1 MTTLKL
7 ASYQEQHL
15 RWPTN
20 GRHIMAQYDDHSI
33 IVYQAYRPAIGHFA
47 ARHNY
52 FGGDFSYSRM
62 SWIKPNF
69 LWMMYRSGWGTKPNQ
84 EVTLAIRLKRTYFD
98 ALLHEAV
105 ASSYNATE
113 FTTRVEWQRAVANSD
128 VRLQWDPDHNP
139 LGAREERRAMQLG
152 MRGQMLQ
159 GFKGAA
165 IISIKD
171 ISGLVAEQQVNARNE
186 KYADLITPLETV
198 YPVTDLSIRN
208 RLGMDISP

>member
-20 GRHIMAQYDDHSI
+20 GRHIMAQYDDQSI
-33 IVYQAYRPAIGHFA
+33 IVYQAYSSAIGHFA
-47 ARHNY
+47 ARHHY

-84 EVTLAIRLKRTYFD
+84 EVTLAIRLKRAYFD

-105 ASSYNATE
+105 ASSYSGTE
-113 FTTRVEWQRAVANSD
+113 FATREEWQRAVTNSD

-139 LGAREERRAMQLG
+139 SGEREERRAMQLG
-152 MRGQMLQ
+152 LRGQVLH
-159 GFKGAA
+159 KGEA
-165 IISIKD
+165 IISIED
-171 ISGLVAEQQVNARNE
+171 ISSLVAEQQVNAMKE
-186 KYADLITPLETV
+186 KHANLMTPLETV
-198 YPVTDLSIRN
+198 YPVTDSSVRN

>member
-20 GRHIMAQYDDHSI
+20 GRHIMAQYDDQSI
-33 IVYQAYRPAIGHFA
+33 IVYQAYSPAIGHFA
-47 ARHNY
+47 ARHHY

-84 EVTLAIRLKRTYFD
+84 EVTLAIRLKRAYFD

-105 ASSYNATE
+105 ASSYSRTE
-113 FTTRVEWQRAVANSD
+113 FATREEWQRAVTNSD

-139 LGAREERRAMQLG
+139 SGEREERRAMQLG
-152 MRGQMLQ
+152 LRGQVLQ
-159 GFKGAA
+159 GFKGEA
-165 IISIKD
+165 IISIED
-171 ISGLVAEQQVNARNE
+171 ISSLVAEQQVNAMKE
-186 KYADLITPLETV
+186 KQANLMTPLETV
-198 YPVTDLSIRN
+198 YPVTDSSVRN

>member
-7 ASYQEQHL
+7 ASYQEQRL

-20 GRHIMAQYDDHSI
+20 GRHIMAQYDAQSI
-33 IVYQAYRPAIGHFA
+33 IVYQAYSPAIGHFA

-69 LWMMYRSGWGTKPNQ
+69 LWMMYRSDWGTKPNQ

-98 ALLHEAV
+98 ALLREAV
-105 ASSYNATE
+105 ASSYSGTE
-113 FTTRVEWQRAVANSD
+113 FATREEWQRAVTNSD

-139 LGAREERRAMQLG
+139 SGKREERRAMQLG
-152 MRGQMLQ
+152 LRGQVLQ
-159 GFKGAA
+159 GFKGEA
-165 IISIKD
+165 IISIED
-171 ISGLVAEQQVNARNE
+171 ISSLVEEQQVNAMKE
-186 KYADLITPLETV
+186 KHANLMTPLETV
-198 YPVTDLSIRN
+198 YPITDSSVRN
-208 RLGMDISP
+208 RLGIDRD